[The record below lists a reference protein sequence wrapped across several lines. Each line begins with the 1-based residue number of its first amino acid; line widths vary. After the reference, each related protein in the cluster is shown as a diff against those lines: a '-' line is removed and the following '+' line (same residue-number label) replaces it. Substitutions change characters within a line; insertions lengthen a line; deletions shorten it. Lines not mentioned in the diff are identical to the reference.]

1 MSIFTLPGL
10 FSSFYPSSDKSFTL
24 NLKQEGYI
32 SLACFKALRQNE
44 KDELQGGGLN
54 GNKKY

>member
-10 FSSFYPSSDKSFTL
+10 FSSFYPSSDKSFMP

-32 SLACFKALRQNE
+32 SLACFRHYSKMKRVSFKAE
-44 KDELQGGGLN
+44 A
-54 GNKKY
+54 